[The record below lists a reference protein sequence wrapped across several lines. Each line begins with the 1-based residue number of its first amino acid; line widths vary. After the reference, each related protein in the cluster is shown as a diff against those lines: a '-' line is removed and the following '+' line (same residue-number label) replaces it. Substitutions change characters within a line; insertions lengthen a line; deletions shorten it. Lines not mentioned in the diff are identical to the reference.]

1 MELAERLYSGE
12 NVQGSWNF
20 GPNETSHKT
29 VRDVVEYMKI
39 ELPELNYDISRE
51 KFDHE
56 AGLLLFRYNKV
67 TQRFRLDSKSGVL
80 KSV

>member
-1 MELAERLYSGE
+1 MEFWAD
-12 NVQGSWNF
+12 
-20 GPNETSHKT
+20 ETSHKT

-56 AGLLLFRYNKV
+56 AGCFI
-67 TQRFRLDSKSGVL
+67 
-80 KSV
+80 